1 MQVCRELKMTVTEGM
16 NMSVLELKM
25 WGAFFKMENEREKQ
39 AIKKAQ
45 AKR

>member
-1 MQVCRELKMTVTEGM
+1 MQVCRELGITLKEGM
-16 NMSVLELKM
+16 SMSVLELKM